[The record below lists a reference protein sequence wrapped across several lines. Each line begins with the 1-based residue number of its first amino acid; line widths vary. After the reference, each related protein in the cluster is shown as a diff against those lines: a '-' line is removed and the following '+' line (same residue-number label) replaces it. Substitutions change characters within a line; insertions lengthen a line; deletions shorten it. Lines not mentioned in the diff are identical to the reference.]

1 MLKTKAICGPADRI
15 GTTWSPMRSAPASRI
30 LYMAARRQIT
40 TFNRRSPRCWTL
52 SRQGYCRCNSIDQ
65 PVYRSPRRNTNKK
78 RVLKKAVVEHSPEPS
93 WVRRHRRTHR
103 RSEGQPR
110 ILFLCKGTNFSNSH
124 LRRCRRSFDFWG
136 ECISSSTF
144 QPYGSTLPVC
154 VRVMTMPQTSLVI
167 GSCGLVGVHLG
178 LQTSQ
183 LSPTRRLGTCTSSPL
198 MV

>member
-78 RVLKKAVVEHSPEPS
+78 RVLK
-93 WVRRHRRTHR
+93 RRWWSIH
-103 RSEGQPR
+103 Q
-110 ILFLCKGTNFSNSH
+110 SH
-124 LRRCRRSFDFWG
+124 LGSDVTGGRIG
-136 ECISSSTF
+136 EVRDNQEFYSCAKEQTF
-144 QPYGSTLPVC
+144 QTVTFVVVVVHLIFGENVLPHTYFSHMAVPCQCVC
-154 VRVMTMPQTSLVI
+154 VS
-167 GSCGLVGVHLG
+167 
-178 LQTSQ
+178 
-183 LSPTRRLGTCTSSPL
+183 
-198 MV
+198 